1 MSNSNQPNQPN
12 PFNVSRGTLRT
23 QSSYKVEAVK
33 EMLNLRAPIGTVL
46 ALLVKHNWDEA
57 QARYDT
63 NVAYNW
69 ASDVECPMASSAGVT
84 YLPIEGLN
92 MKLYFAPSVD
102 PSQGIG
108 MHMLIVKN
116 EEPTYVLFIGFYE
129 FSIICQI
136 VAGVG
141 QMQLVKGVDE
151 CREVKARQ
159 WVMSNVDKLSHRIV
173 TCLFGSDLK
182 ELYNL
187 I

>member
-1 MSNSNQPNQPN
+1 MDQSNQS
-12 PFNVSRGTLRT
+12 NVSRETIRT
-23 QSSYKVEAVK
+23 PSSYKVRAVK
-33 EMLNLRAPIGTVL
+33 ELVAACNCSL
-46 ALLVKHNWDEA
+46 ASALAANVAHNWA
-57 QARYDT
+57 S
-63 NVAYNW
+63 NW
-69 ASDVECPMASSAGVT
+69 ASDVECLRTFDNQVSRLQLSD
-84 YLPIEGLN
+84 LN
-92 MKLYFAPSVD
+92 VKLYFMPSVN

-108 MHMLIVKN
+108 LHMLIVKD

-136 VAGVG
+136 VASLG
-141 QMQLVKGVDE
+141 QMKLVKGIDE
-151 CREVKARQ
+151 CREVKTRQ

>member
-1 MSNSNQPNQPN
+1 MSNSNKHNQS
-12 PFNVSRGTLRT
+12 NVTRETIRT
-23 QSSYKVEAVK
+23 PSSYKVQAVK
-33 EMLNLRAPIGTVL
+33 EMLNLRAHMFGPVL
-46 ALLVKHNWDEA
+46 ALLVKFNWNVA
-57 QARYDT
+57 QAQYDT
-63 NVAYNW
+63 T
-69 ASDVECPMASSAGVT
+69 PSSAGVT

-92 MKLYFAPSVD
+92 MKLYFAPSVN
-102 PSQGIG
+102 PSQGVG

-116 EEPTYVLFIGFYE
+116 EEPTHVLFIGFYE

-136 VAGVG
+136 IAGIG
-141 QMQLVKGVDE
+141 QFKLVKGDV
-151 CREVKARQ
+151 CRESKTRN

>member
-1 MSNSNQPNQPN
+1 MDKSNQS
-12 PFNVSRGTLRT
+12 NVSRGTIRT
-23 QSSYKVEAVK
+23 PSSYKVKAVK
-33 EMLNLRAPIGTVL
+33 ELLSLRAHTFGTVL
-46 ALLVKHNWDEA
+46 ALLVKHNWEEA
-57 QARYDT
+57 QARYDIT
-63 NVAYNW
+63 
-69 ASDVECPMASSAGVT
+69 PLSAGVT

-92 MKLYFAPSVD
+92 MKLYFAPSVN

-136 VAGVG
+136 VASLG
-141 QMQLVKGVDE
+141 QMKLVKGIDE
-151 CREVKARQ
+151 CREVKTRQ
-159 WVMSNVDKLSHRIV
+159 WAMSNVDKLSHRIV

>member
-1 MSNSNQPNQPN
+1 MSNSNQSNQS
-12 PFNVSRGTLRT
+12 NVSRETIRT
-23 QSSYKVEAVK
+23 PSSYKVQAVK
-33 EMLNLRAPIGTVL
+33 EMLNLRAHMFGAAL

-57 QARYDT
+57 QAQYDT
-63 NVAYNW
+63 A
-69 ASDVECPMASSAGVT
+69 PSSASVT

-92 MKLYFAPSVD
+92 MKLYFAPSVN
-102 PSQGIG
+102 PSHGIG
-108 MHMLIVKN
+108 MHMLIVKGN
-116 EEPTYVLFIGFYE
+116 EPTHVLFIGFHE

-136 VAGVG
+136 VAGIG
-141 QMQLVKGVDE
+141 QFKLVKGDE
-151 CREVKARQ
+151 CRESKTRN

>member
-1 MSNSNQPNQPN
+1 MDQS
-12 PFNVSRGTLRT
+12 NVSRGTIRT
-23 QSSYKVEAVK
+23 PSSYKVRAVK
-33 EMLNLRAPIGTVL
+33 EMLNLRAHMFGTAL

-63 NVAYNW
+63 TL
-69 ASDVECPMASSAGVT
+69 SSASVT

-92 MKLYFAPSVD
+92 MKLYFAPSVN
-102 PSQGIG
+102 PSHGIG
-108 MHMLIVKN
+108 LHMLIVKD

-136 VAGVG
+136 VASIG
-141 QMQLVKGVDE
+141 QMKLVKGIDE
-151 CREVKARQ
+151 CREVKTRQ

-173 TCLFGSDLK
+173 TCLFGPDLK
-182 ELYNL
+182 ELYSL

>member
-1 MSNSNQPNQPN
+1 MDQSNQS
-12 PFNVSRGTLRT
+12 NVSRETLRT
-23 QSSYKVEAVK
+23 PSSYKVRAVK
-33 EMLNLRAPIGTVL
+33 EMLSLRAHTFGAVL

-57 QARYDT
+57 QARYDAT
-63 NVAYNW
+63 
-69 ASDVECPMASSAGVT
+69 PSSAGVT

-92 MKLYFAPSVD
+92 MKLYFMPSVN
-102 PSQGIG
+102 PSNGIG

-136 VAGVG
+136 VASLG
-141 QMQLVKGVDE
+141 QMKLVRGIDE
-151 CREVKARQ
+151 CREVKTRQ

-182 ELYNL
+182 GLYSL
-187 I
+187 V

>member
-1 MSNSNQPNQPN
+1 MVQSNQS
-12 PFNVSRGTLRT
+12 NVSRGTIRT
-23 QSSYKVEAVK
+23 PSSYKVKAVK
-33 EMLNLRAPIGTVL
+33 EMLSLRAYTFGTVL
-46 ALLVKHNWDEA
+46 ALLVKHNWEEA
-57 QARYDT
+57 QARCDT
-63 NVAYNW
+63 TP
-69 ASDVECPMASSAGVT
+69 SPSAGVT

-92 MKLYFAPSVD
+92 MKLYFAPSVN
-102 PSQGIG
+102 PSHGIG

-136 VAGVG
+136 VASLG
-141 QMQLVKGVDE
+141 QMKLVRGIDE
-151 CREVKARQ
+151 CREVKTRQ
-159 WVMSNVDKLSHRIV
+159 WAMSNVDKLSHRIV